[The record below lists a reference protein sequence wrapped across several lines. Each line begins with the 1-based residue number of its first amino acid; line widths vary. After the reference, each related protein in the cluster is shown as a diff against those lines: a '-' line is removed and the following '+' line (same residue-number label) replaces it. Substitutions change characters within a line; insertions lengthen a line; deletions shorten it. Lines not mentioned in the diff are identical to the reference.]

1 MAGLSSGAESNR
13 TQITICTLLGG
24 FSFSAILA
32 LMRMQS
38 ASPTVR
44 FRVAL
49 IALLAATFLFL
60 ITLVGSW
67 CALEWSLFNDNEEYE
82 RMLFYKATVPC
93 FAGAFVAF
101 AVGVSATAFL
111 HSVLAGTVA
120 VVGSVSLIAYF
131 CLISVE
137 YVTARKQKTA
147 TSPEKSVVVP
157 THSTDSA

>member
-1 MAGLSSGAESNR
+1 MAVLSRGAESNR

-38 ASPTVR
+38 AFATVR
-44 FRVAL
+44 FQVAL

-60 ITLVGSW
+60 ITVVGSW
-67 CALEWSLFNDNEEYE
+67 CALEWSLFQGNEDYE
-82 RMLFYKATVPC
+82 DKLFYKATVMC
-93 FAGAFVAF
+93 FSGAFFAF

-120 VVGSVSLIAYF
+120 IIGSASLIAYLF
-131 CLISVE
+131 VSSFA
-137 YVTARKQKTA
+137 YVTARKQKTG
-147 TSPEKSVVVP
+147 TSPEKSLVEP
-157 THSTDSA
+157 GAGL